1 MAGFLKTEENRRL
14 AVSAGSAAVVYILLF
29 LFFAVYFAVGR
40 REPQS
45 FGASAVY
52 LNLTQVSQAAVREE
66 GANPSSGSSA
76 KQSAST
82 QSASTQSASTQSA
95 STQSASTQSAA
106 ASPERPVQTVP
117 EKARS
122 HPAAAEST
130 QAAVTEERFDDF
142 FADTAFGASESVS
155 ADSGTS
161 ADFSDAAA
169 ASEESFFDSGDYS
182 RLDSALAQNAT
193 GSDAA
198 GDTLS
203 TQTTSA
209 AGLSGGDSVS
219 VVDLDGLTAGRKL
232 LHTVDPDFSGVDT
245 AGRSGFSFVIAF
257 DLNADGTLSRI
268 VVTDSS
274 GSTTADRRMEQALR
288 QWRFAAVDGG
298 EAVHVRLKYYV
309 RVR

>member
-76 KQSAST
+76 K

>member
-76 KQSAST
+76 KQSS
-82 QSASTQSASTQSA
+82 
-95 STQSASTQSAA
+95 STQSAA
-106 ASPERPVQTVP
+106 DSPERPVQTVP

>member
-29 LFFAVYFAVGR
+29 LFFSVYSAAVR
-40 REPQS
+40 REPQA

-52 LNLTQVSQAAVREE
+52 LNLTRVSQAAVRAE
-66 GANPSSGSSA
+66 GANPGGG
-76 KQSAST
+76 
-82 QSASTQSASTQSA
+82 
-95 STQSASTQSAA
+95 AA
-106 ASPERPVQTVP
+106 AARPSPAPAAAAPERPAQAVP
-117 EKARS
+117 EVSR
-122 HPAAAEST
+122 PAAAEPVRT
-130 QAAVTEERFDDF
+130 AAPEERTDDF
-142 FADTAFGASESVS
+142 FADTAFGESESVS
-155 ADSGTS
+155 AGSGTS
-161 ADFSDAAA
+161 ADFAGEAAV
-169 ASEESFFDSGDYS
+169 SEEGFFDSGDYS

-232 LHTVDPDFSGVDT
+232 LYTVDPDFSGVDT

-288 QWRFAAVDGG
+288 QWRFAAADGG

>member
-76 KQSAST
+76 KQSS
-82 QSASTQSASTQSA
+82 
-95 STQSASTQSAA
+95 STQSAA

-232 LHTVDPDFSGVDT
+232 LHTVDPDFSRVDT

>member
-66 GANPSSGSSA
+66 GANPSSGSSS
-76 KQSAST
+76 KQSSST
-82 QSASTQSASTQSA
+82 QSAT
-95 STQSASTQSAA
+95 

-161 ADFSDAAA
+161 ADFSESAA

>member
-76 KQSAST
+76 KQSS
-82 QSASTQSASTQSA
+82 
-95 STQSASTQSAA
+95 STQSAA

-169 ASEESFFDSGDYS
+169 VSEESFFDSGDYS

>member
-66 GANPSSGSSA
+66 GDNPSSGSSA
-76 KQSAST
+76 KQSS
-82 QSASTQSASTQSA
+82 
-95 STQSASTQSAA
+95 STQSAA

-130 QAAVTEERFDDF
+130 QAVVTEERFDDF

>member
-66 GANPSSGSSA
+66 GANPISDSSA
-76 KQSAST
+76 KQSS
-82 QSASTQSASTQSA
+82 
-95 STQSASTQSAA
+95 STQSAA

-169 ASEESFFDSGDYS
+169 ASEEGFFDSGDYS

>member
-76 KQSAST
+76 KQSS
-82 QSASTQSASTQSA
+82 
-95 STQSASTQSAA
+95 STQSAA

-142 FADTAFGASESVS
+142 FADTAFGVSESVS

>member
-76 KQSAST
+76 KQSS
-82 QSASTQSASTQSA
+82 
-95 STQSASTQSAA
+95 STQSAA

-122 HPAAAEST
+122 HPAAAESA

-232 LHTVDPDFSGVDT
+232 LYTVDPDFSGVDT

-288 QWRFAAVDGG
+288 QWRFAAADGG

>member
-82 QSASTQSASTQSA
+82 QSA
-95 STQSASTQSAA
+95 A

-169 ASEESFFDSGDYS
+169 VSEESFFDSGDYS

-288 QWRFAAVDGG
+288 QWRFAAADGG

>member
-29 LFFAVYFAVGR
+29 LFFSVYSAAVR
-40 REPQS
+40 REPQA

-52 LNLTQVSQAAVREE
+52 LNLTRVSQAAVRAE
-66 GANPSSGSSA
+66 GANPGSGSSA
-76 KQSAST
+76 KQSS
-82 QSASTQSASTQSA
+82 
-95 STQSASTQSAA
+95 STQSAA
-106 ASPERPVQTVP
+106 APERPAQAVP
-117 EKARS
+117 EVSR
-122 HPAAAEST
+122 PAAAEPVRT
-130 QAAVTEERFDDF
+130 AAPEERTDDF
-142 FADTAFGASESVS
+142 FADTAFGESESVS
-155 ADSGTS
+155 AGSGTS
-161 ADFSDAAA
+161 ADFAGEAAV
-169 ASEESFFDSGDYS
+169 SEEGFFDSGDYS
-182 RLDSALAQNAT
+182 RLDSALAPSAA
-193 GSDAA
+193 GSGSGVA

-203 TQTTSA
+203 AQTASA

-232 LHTVDPDFSGVDT
+232 LYTVDPDFSGVDT

-288 QWRFAAVDGG
+288 QWRFAAADGG

>member
-52 LNLTQVSQAAVREE
+52 LNLTQVSQAAVRAE
-66 GANPSSGSSA
+66 GANPSSGSSS
-76 KQSAST
+76 KQSSST
-82 QSASTQSASTQSA
+82 QSAT
-95 STQSASTQSAA
+95 

-203 TQTTSA
+203 AQTASA

>member
-76 KQSAST
+76 KQSS
-82 QSASTQSASTQSA
+82 
-95 STQSASTQSAA
+95 STQSAA

-232 LHTVDPDFSGVDT
+232 LYTVDPDFSGVDT

>member
-82 QSASTQSASTQSA
+82 QSASTQSA
-95 STQSASTQSAA
+95 A

-161 ADFSDAAA
+161 ADFAGEAA

>member
-76 KQSAST
+76 GQSASTQSASTQSAST

-182 RLDSALAQNAT
+182 RL
-193 GSDAA
+193 GW
-198 GDTLS
+198 
-203 TQTTSA
+203 
-209 AGLSGGDSVS
+209 
-219 VVDLDGLTAGRKL
+219 RKTRREAML
-232 LHTVDPDFSGVDT
+232 
-245 AGRSGFSFVIAF
+245 R
-257 DLNADGTLSRI
+257 
-268 VVTDSS
+268 VTRFRL
-274 GSTTADRRMEQALR
+274 RR
-288 QWRFAAVDGG
+288 
-298 EAVHVRLKYYV
+298 HRLPG
-309 RVR
+309 

>member
-76 KQSAST
+76 KQSS
-82 QSASTQSASTQSA
+82 
-95 STQSASTQSAA
+95 STQSAA

-142 FADTAFGASESVS
+142 FADIAFGASESVS

>member
-66 GANPSSGSSA
+66 GANPSSGSSS
-76 KQSAST
+76 KQSSST
-82 QSASTQSASTQSA
+82 QSAT
-95 STQSASTQSAA
+95 

-232 LHTVDPDFSGVDT
+232 LYTVDPDFSGVDT

>member
-82 QSASTQSASTQSA
+82 QSASTQSA
-95 STQSASTQSAA
+95 A

-130 QAAVTEERFDDF
+130 QAAVTEEQFDDF

-169 ASEESFFDSGDYS
+169 VSEESFFDSGDYS

>member
-82 QSASTQSASTQSA
+82 QSA
-95 STQSASTQSAA
+95 A

-169 ASEESFFDSGDYS
+169 VSEESFFDSGDYS

>member
-76 KQSAST
+76 KQSS
-82 QSASTQSASTQSA
+82 
-95 STQSASTQSAA
+95 STQSAA

-219 VVDLDGLTAGRKL
+219 VIDLDGLTAGRKL

>member
-29 LFFAVYFAVGR
+29 LFFSVYSAAVR
-40 REPQS
+40 REPQA

-52 LNLTQVSQAAVREE
+52 LNLTRVSQAAVRAE
-66 GANPSSGSSA
+66 GANPGGG
-76 KQSAST
+76 
-82 QSASTQSASTQSA
+82 
-95 STQSASTQSAA
+95 AA
-106 ASPERPVQTVP
+106 AARPSPAPAAAAPERPAQAVP
-117 EKARS
+117 EVSR
-122 HPAAAEST
+122 PAAAEPVRT
-130 QAAVTEERFDDF
+130 AAPEERTDDF
-142 FADTAFGASESVS
+142 FADTAFGESESVS
-155 ADSGTS
+155 AGSGTS
-161 ADFSDAAA
+161 ADFAGEAAV
-169 ASEESFFDSGDYS
+169 SEEGFFDSGDYS
-182 RLDSALAQNAT
+182 RLDSALAQSAA
-193 GSDAA
+193 GSGSGVA

-203 TQTTSA
+203 AQTASA

-232 LHTVDPDFSGVDT
+232 LYTVDPDFSGVDT

-274 GSTTADRRMEQALR
+274 GSADRRMEQALR
-288 QWRFAAVDGG
+288 QWRFAAADGG

>member
-66 GANPSSGSSA
+66 GANPISGSSA
-76 KQSAST
+76 KQSS
-82 QSASTQSASTQSA
+82 
-95 STQSASTQSAA
+95 STQSAA

-130 QAAVTEERFDDF
+130 QAVVTEERFDDF

>member
-76 KQSAST
+76 G

-117 EKARS
+117 EKTRS

-169 ASEESFFDSGDYS
+169 VSEESFFDSGDYS

>member
-76 KQSAST
+76 KQSS
-82 QSASTQSASTQSA
+82 
-95 STQSASTQSAA
+95 STQSAA
-106 ASPERPVQTVP
+106 ASPERPVQTAP

-122 HPAAAEST
+122 HPVAAEST

>member
-76 KQSAST
+76 KQSS
-82 QSASTQSASTQSA
+82 
-95 STQSASTQSAA
+95 STQSAA

-288 QWRFAAVDGG
+288 QWRFAAVGGG

>member
-29 LFFAVYFAVGR
+29 LFFSVYSAAVR
-40 REPQS
+40 REPQA

-52 LNLTQVSQAAVREE
+52 LNLTRVSQAAVRAE
-66 GANPSSGSSA
+66 GANPGGG
-76 KQSAST
+76 
-82 QSASTQSASTQSA
+82 
-95 STQSASTQSAA
+95 AA
-106 ASPERPVQTVP
+106 AARPSPAPAAAAPERPAQAVP
-117 EKARS
+117 EVSR
-122 HPAAAEST
+122 PAAAEPVRT
-130 QAAVTEERFDDF
+130 AAPEERTDDF
-142 FADTAFGASESVS
+142 FADTAFGESESVS
-155 ADSGTS
+155 AGSGTS
-161 ADFSDAAA
+161 ADFAGEAAV
-169 ASEESFFDSGDYS
+169 SEEGFFDSGDYS
-182 RLDSALAQNAT
+182 RLDSALAQSAA
-193 GSDAA
+193 GSGSGVA

-219 VVDLDGLTAGRKL
+219 VIDLDGLTAGRKL

-288 QWRFAAVDGG
+288 QWRFAAADGG

>member
-66 GANPSSGSSA
+66 GANPSSGSFA
-76 KQSAST
+76 KQSS
-82 QSASTQSASTQSA
+82 
-95 STQSASTQSAA
+95 STQSAA

-288 QWRFAAVDGG
+288 QWRFATVDGG

>member
-76 KQSAST
+76 KQSSST
-82 QSASTQSASTQSA
+82 QST
-95 STQSASTQSAA
+95 A

>member
-82 QSASTQSASTQSA
+82 QSASTQSA
-95 STQSASTQSAA
+95 A

-169 ASEESFFDSGDYS
+169 VSEESFFDSGDYS

-257 DLNADGTLSRI
+257 NLNADGTLSRI

>member
-29 LFFAVYFAVGR
+29 LFFSVYSAAVR
-40 REPQS
+40 REPQA

-52 LNLTQVSQAAVREE
+52 LNLTRVSQAAVRAE
-66 GANPSSGSSA
+66 GANPGGG
-76 KQSAST
+76 
-82 QSASTQSASTQSA
+82 
-95 STQSASTQSAA
+95 AA
-106 ASPERPVQTVP
+106 AARPSPAPAAAAPERPVQAVP
-117 EKARS
+117 EVSR
-122 HPAAAEST
+122 PTAAEPVRT
-130 QAAVTEERFDDF
+130 AAPEERTDDF
-142 FADTAFGASESVS
+142 FADTAFGESESVS
-155 ADSGTS
+155 AGSGTS
-161 ADFSDAAA
+161 ADFAGEAAV
-169 ASEESFFDSGDYS
+169 SEEGFFDSGDYS
-182 RLDSALAQNAT
+182 RLDSALAQSAA
-193 GSDAA
+193 GSGSGVA

-203 TQTTSA
+203 TQTASA

-232 LHTVDPDFSGVDT
+232 LYTVDPDFSGVDT

-288 QWRFAAVDGG
+288 QWRFAAADGG

>member
-76 KQSAST
+76 KQSS
-82 QSASTQSASTQSA
+82 
-95 STQSASTQSAA
+95 STQSAA

-130 QAAVTEERFDDF
+130 QTAVTEERFDDF

>member
-76 KQSAST
+76 KQSS
-82 QSASTQSASTQSA
+82 
-95 STQSASTQSAA
+95 STQSAA
-106 ASPERPVQTVP
+106 ASPQRPVQTVP

>member
-82 QSASTQSASTQSA
+82 QSA
-95 STQSASTQSAA
+95 A

-130 QAAVTEERFDDF
+130 QAVVTEERFDDF

>member
-82 QSASTQSASTQSA
+82 QSA
-95 STQSASTQSAA
+95 A
-106 ASPERPVQTVP
+106 ASPERPLQTVP

>member
-82 QSASTQSASTQSA
+82 QSA
-95 STQSASTQSAA
+95 A
-106 ASPERPVQTVP
+106 ASPERPVQTVS

-288 QWRFAAVDGG
+288 QWRFAAADGG